1 MAKEM
6 MNFNLPK
13 EGSSIIKV
21 IGVGGGGSNAV
32 NHMYKQ
38 GIKGVDFIVCNT
50 DQQALDTSPVPKKIA
65 LGSSLTEGRGA
76 GAQAEVGRNAAIENL
91 DDIKEIL
98 EGDTK
103 MVFITAGMGGGTGT
117 GAAPVIAEAARELG
131 ILTVGI
137 VTVPF
142 TFEGK
147 KRKLQAEKG
156 LEELKRHVDT
166 VLIICND
173 KLREMYGNLK
183 LGEAFS
189 QADDVLS
196 IAAKGIAEI
205 ITIEGYVNVD
215 FEDVRTVMTNSGVAI
230 MGSATTS
237 GEDRATKAVEQAL
250 ASPLLNDNNIFGAS
264 NILLYISSGKDE
276 VTMDEVAEITD
287 YIQEEAGMDAD
298 VIWGNGTDMD
308 LEDKLTLTIIAT
320 GFSGEKLNK
329 VSGNDNVVR
338 HVLDTRRQAPTN
350 EPKTE
355 QKPSIPAGLTTR
367 PVLMN
372 SSLEKGEEPKAEYL
386 EPTPMATEPIIKHQ
400 LIEEEPAIE
409 KPTTELPQPEVT
421 PTYLSNEPTIK
432 FNLTEQPIAET
443 PVAPT
448 VEATVP
454 LMAFKVEETDVEL
467 NAILDTEAP
476 ETNGVKEGED
486 LPFYNEEGE
495 LEEKTLTPTA
505 NFVTDLSALQEETIF
520 EANDTLSEDL
530 HAPVAKDTAQ
540 EFVAESAPEPADEK
554 KSLNFA
560 FGMPPKEK
568 EVEEEKVSDNIIT
581 TETTTEIEF
590 SLEEK
595 VPEVKEEIKTFN
607 LYDDEPQ
614 SSTKKEPTLLTEE
627 PKLITRNTPIND
639 GIDTEE
645 LQKKQQE
652 RMDRLKNMNQRF
664 RSPNNLAELENVPAF
679 KRRNVNLEDQPH
691 SSESSV
697 SNFEVT
703 DEGTDEN
710 GNTRG
715 GLSDG
720 NEFLHKSVD

>member
-38 GIKGVDFIVCNT
+38 GIKGVDFVVCNT

-117 GAAPVIAEAARELG
+117 GAAPIIAEAAKELG

-147 KRKLQAEKG
+147 KRKLQAELG

-237 GEDRATKAVEQAL
+237 GPDRATKAVEQAL

-320 GFSGEKLNK
+320 GFSGDKLNK
-329 VSGNDNVVR
+329 VSGNENVVR
-338 HVLDTRRQAPTN
+338 HVLDTRRQAPTT
-350 EPKTE
+350 EQKTE
-355 QKPSIPAGLTTR
+355 QKPSIPAGLTNR

-372 SSLEKGEEPKAEYL
+372 SSLEKASEPKAEFI
-386 EPTPMATEPIIKHQ
+386 EPTPIVSEPIIKHQ
-400 LIEEEPAIE
+400 LIEDEPAEEPQA
-409 KPTTELPQPEVT
+409 ELPQPEG
-421 PTYLSNEPTIK
+421 EPTALADEPIIK
-432 FNLTEQPIAET
+432 HQLLDQSNAELEAET
-443 PVAPT
+443 TP
-448 VEATVP
+448 P
-454 LMAFKVEETDVEL
+454 LMAFKVDETDVEL
-467 NAILDTEAP
+467 NAMIDEEAP
-476 ETNGVKEGED
+476 EMIGVKEGED
-486 LPFYNEEGE
+486 LPLYNEEDEVDDETTTPISTFNKNVE
-495 LEEKTLTPTA
+495 L
-505 NFVTDLSALQEETIF
+505 DREETLF
-520 EANDTLSEDL
+520 EANDTPSEEL
-530 HAPVAKDTAQ
+530 NAPVAEDLT
-540 EFVAESAPEPADEK
+540 EDFVGETKVEPEAEK
-554 KSLNFA
+554 KSLNFS
-560 FGMPPKEK
+560 FGLPAQ
-568 EVEEEKVSDNIIT
+568 EEEVDEIKADLNIIT
-581 TETTTEIEF
+581 TETTTEVEF
-590 SLEEK
+590 SLEKET
-595 VPEVKEEIKTFN
+595 PQPKEEVKTFN
-607 LYDDEPQ
+607 LYDDEPTT
-614 SSTKKEPTLLTEE
+614 STKNEPTLLTEE
-627 PKLITRNTPIND
+627 PKLITRNTPFND

-664 RSPNNLAELENVPAF
+664 RSPTNLAELENVPAF

-697 SNFEVT
+697 SNFEVS
-703 DEGTDEN
+703 DDGTDEN

>member
-13 EGSSIIKV
+13 EESSIIKV

-38 GIKGVDFIVCNT
+38 GIRGVDFVVCNT
-50 DQQALDTSPVPKKIA
+50 DQQALDMSPVPKKIA

-91 DDIKEIL
+91 DDIKAVL
-98 EGDTK
+98 ENNTK

-147 KRKLQAEKG
+147 KRKLQADKG
-156 LEELKRHVDT
+156 LEELKKHVDT
-166 VLIICND
+166 VLVICND

-183 LGEAFS
+183 LGEAFG

-237 GEDRATKAVEQAL
+237 GEDRAIKAVEQAL

-308 LEDKLTLTIIAT
+308 LDDKLTLTVIAT
-320 GFSGEKLNK
+320 GFSGEKLERVTGK
-329 VSGNDNVVR
+329 ENVVR
-338 HVLDTRRQAPTN
+338 YDLNSRPSRTEDN
-350 EPKTE
+350 KPKAEEKT
-355 QKPSIPAGLTTR
+355 SIPSGLTAR
-367 PVLMN
+367 PVLL
-372 SSLEKGEEPKAEYL
+372 SSTLKKTVENEDSDADLVTPPSTNMKAETTTD
-386 EPTPMATEPIIKHQ
+386 EPVIKHT
-400 LIEEEPAIE
+400 LIDET
-409 KPTTELPQPEVT
+409 KT
-421 PTYLSNEPTIK
+421 P
-432 FNLTEQPIAET
+432 
-443 PVAPT
+443 
-448 VEATVP
+448 P
-454 LMAFKVEETDVEL
+454 LMAFKVDEDDEEL
-467 NAILDTEAP
+467 NALLDAEAP
-476 ETNGVKEGED
+476 EMIGVKEGEELPLYNDEEDDDDGSEFEVAAALEND
-486 LPFYNEEGE
+486 LTENEETEVNE
-495 LEEKTLTPTA
+495 LPMA
-505 NFVTDLSALQEETIF
+505 EETE
-520 EANDTLSEDL
+520 EAEEETEMQ
-530 HAPVAKDTAQ
+530 P
-540 EFVAESAPEPADEK
+540 F
-554 KSLNFA
+554 SLFRDK
-560 FGMPPKEK
+560 PSLT
-568 EVEEEKVSDNIIT
+568 EVEATIDEEEEVEDKDDNIIT
-581 TETTTEIEF
+581 TETPTEIEF
-590 SLEEK
+590 DVRAETTKPTEEPK
-595 VPEVKEEIKTFN
+595 KFN
-607 LYDDEPQ
+607 LYED
-614 SSTKKEPTLLTEE
+614 TPTSNTNTEKRELTEE
-627 PKLITRNTPIND
+627 PKLITRSAPVENALD
-639 GIDTEE
+639 EE
-645 LQKKQQE
+645 EMQQKQME
-652 RMDRLKNMNQRF
+652 RMERLKNVTARF
-664 RSPNNLAELENVPAF
+664 RSPNSLAELENVPAF
-679 KRRNVNLEDQPH
+679 KRRNVSLNDQPH

-697 SNFEVT
+697 TRFQVKDEDGT
-703 DEGTDEN
+703 DDEN
-710 GNTRG
+710 GNKRG

-720 NEFLHKSVD
+720 NSFLHESVD